1 MVSMQALVTEGFVGN
16 LDALVQ
22 VRELAGDPNSGSGG
36 RGHLVTLA
44 GGLSFEVL
52 PDRGLDIGAA
62 WFGGL
67 PVGWRSPLSSPGLAP
82 SPLGWIGRWG
92 GGLVLTCGLDNVGSP
107 RGIYGQHGSNH
118 DTRAVD
124 VAVERVAGNEEGWPG
139 VRIRGVV
146 DSVETFGR
154 RVRMY
159 REITSFTGDPA
170 LHISD
175 RIVNEGWQP
184 APIAVMYHC
193 NFGAP
198 VVLPGTR
205 VAIEAQRRSVREE
218 VPELGDCEWSTYPEP
233 VEVIT
238 EKVWEHTDLA
248 VSEEGRAIATVSSPA
263 GIDVALTWDARALPR
278 CLEWVFPSR
287 GCWALGVEPTN
298 APLFG
303 PDRDADDAGM
313 PVIAPGDELVTGV
326 TLRFSRRSVVG

>member
-1 MVSMQALVTEGFVGN
+1 MVSMQALVNEGFVGN

-52 PDRGLDIGAA
+52 PDRGLDIGSA
-62 WFGGL
+62 WFEGL

-82 SPLGWIGRWG
+82 SALGWIGRWG

-107 RGIYGQHGSNH
+107 RGIYGQHGSHH

-124 VAVERVAGNEEGWPG
+124 VALERVPGNGERGPG
-139 VRIRGVV
+139 VRVRGVV

-154 RVRMY
+154 RVRLY
-159 REITSFTGDPA
+159 REITSFAGDPT
-170 LHISD
+170 LRISD

-184 APIAVMYHC
+184 APVAIMYHC
-193 NFGAP
+193 NFSAP

-205 VAIEAQRRSVREE
+205 IGIEAGRRSVREE
-218 VPELGDCEWSTYPEP
+218 VPELDDCAWHTFPEP
-233 VEVIT
+233 IEAIA
-238 EKVWEHTDLA
+238 EKVWEHAELP
-248 VSEEGRAIATVSSPA
+248 VSEEGTASATVSSPA
-263 GIDVALTWDARALPR
+263 GIEVGLTWDGGVLPR
-278 CLEWVFPSR
+278 CLEWMFPSR
-287 GCWALGVEPTN
+287 GCWVLGVEPTN

-303 PDRDADDAGM
+303 PDREADDAGM
-313 PVIAPGDELVTGV
+313 PMLAPGDELVTGV
-326 TLRFSRRSVVG
+326 TLQFSRR